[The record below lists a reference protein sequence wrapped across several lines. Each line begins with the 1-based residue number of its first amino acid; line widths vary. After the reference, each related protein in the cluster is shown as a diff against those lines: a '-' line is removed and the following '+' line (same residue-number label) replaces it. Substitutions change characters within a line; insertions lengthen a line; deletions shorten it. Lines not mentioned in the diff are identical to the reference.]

1 MGTCTPPWEGL
12 MGIKIAPSFDNLIL
26 SIFET
31 NALSNT
37 PFHAHTWWRYLDDIF
52 MILTE
57 GLEENFRRLS

>member
-1 MGTCTPPWEGL
+1 MGT
-12 MGIKIAPSFDNLIL
+12 KVAPSFVNLIL

-31 NALSNT
+31 NALSNA